1 MSVELL
7 VTLIPAAAT
16 LLVALLSAVLSARA
30 ARGTAQLEDELERRR
45 RLPSLPTRTSR
56 TT

>member
-7 VTLIPAAAT
+7 VALIPAAAT